1 MTDAQRGQG
10 GDPAGGGARHTVS
23 VVVPVYNEADT
34 VERAIERLLSVPF
47 DKEVIVVD
55 DGSED
60 GTGAIL
66 ERLRERGWIDLLL
79 KHDANRGKGAA
90 LRTAFERMTGSVAVI
105 LDADLELDPADI
117 PRLLVPIEEGRAVA
131 VYGTRDL
138 SLRTGLM
145 LRQYLGNKV
154 ITLFTNLC
162 TNLRLSDVETCYK
175 MVRTDL
181 LRTLDLVSDRFT
193 IDPEIT
199 IRLAQTGVAI
209 HEVPISYR
217 PRSHAEG
224 KKITWMDGVAALWS
238 VLRFTLFGPK
248 PKRWE
253 QTRASERRSRPADT
267 PV

>member
-1 MTDAQRGQG
+1 MPSHSSPSTSPLR
-10 GDPAGGGARHTVS
+10 VS
-23 VVVPVYNEADT
+23 VVVPVFNEVGT
-34 VERAIERLLSVPF
+34 VEQALERLVSVPF

-66 ERLRERGWIDLLL
+66 ERLLERGRIDLLL
-79 KHDANRGKGAA
+79 NHDTNRGKGAA
-90 LRTAFERMTGSVAVI
+90 LRTAFKRVTGSVVVI
-105 LDADLELDPADI
+105 QDADLELDPTDI
-117 PRLLVPIEEGRAVA
+117 PRLLAPVEEGRAVA

-138 SLRTGLM
+138 SPRRGLM

-154 ITLFTNLC
+154 ITFVTNLC
-162 TNLRLSDVETCYK
+162 ANTRLTDVETCYK

-209 HEVPISYR
+209 HEVPVSYH

-238 VLRFTLFGPK
+238 IVRFSCFGPK
-248 PKRWE
+248 PERWD
-253 QTRASERRSRPADT
+253 QAGAAQPAHPGRARVPSAP